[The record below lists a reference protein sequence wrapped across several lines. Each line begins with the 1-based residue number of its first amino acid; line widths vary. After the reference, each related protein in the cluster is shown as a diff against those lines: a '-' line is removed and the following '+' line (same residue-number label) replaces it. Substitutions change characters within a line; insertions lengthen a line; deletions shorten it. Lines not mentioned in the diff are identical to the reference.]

1 MSSCPG
7 AKRLSRAA
15 FGRSCVLESTATRTM
30 LSARRSRFFASGRRR
45 ARPLLRLEERKRT
58 TLAFSAQPSKSSG
71 KEPRFG
77 VHCYRQNAQ
86 CAKKPLPRLREP
98 QNAAADE
105 T

>member
-30 LSARRSRFFASGRRR
+30 LSARRSRFFASGSRR
-45 ARPLLRLEERKRT
+45 ARPLLRREERRRT
-58 TLAFSAQPSKSSG
+58 TL
-71 KEPRFG
+71 KELRFG
-77 VHCYRQNAQ
+77 DLCYRHNAQ
-86 CAKKPLPRLREP
+86 CAKKPLLCLREP